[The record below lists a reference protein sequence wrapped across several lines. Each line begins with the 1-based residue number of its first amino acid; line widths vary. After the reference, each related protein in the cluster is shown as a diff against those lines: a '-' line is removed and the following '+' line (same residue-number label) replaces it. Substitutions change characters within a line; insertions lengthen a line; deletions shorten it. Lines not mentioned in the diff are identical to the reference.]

1 MRRFKLIALLG
12 LLLFINQMLFAQS
25 YRSDDPQDV
34 VEFLGLGWSWGV
46 ERNSKPFLEAGV
58 GVGQLGHY
66 EFGGTFYLNG
76 LAEAKFGYSASD
88 SFTTGVIRLK
98 ENYFVGSWLQKD
110 LNYFIEEEEPDYTEM
125 EMKRIGFGV
134 RRGYG
139 YNLGALKILPYVQ
152 NSFMWSRMES
162 IRPDGLSEED
172 IALLDRYEDDYRFNF
187 VNETGLKIRL
197 FGSLEAMASYE
208 YAIVYP
214 RVIFWEWLGS
224 YTIMYMSMG
233 IISSF
238 ASDIVDNSPILGT
251 LVYFV
256 LTNGVNYGF
265 YTAFKDNMNWPFQS
279 EAAMYNQAAK
289 ISFSLVF

>member
-1 MRRFKLIALLG
+1 MRKSQLLAFFVFI
-12 LLLFINQMLFAQS
+12 LLLNQNISAQS
-25 YRSDDPQDV
+25 YRSDEPQDV
-34 VEFLGLGWSWGV
+34 VDFLGLGWSWGF
-46 ERNSKPFLEAGV
+46 ERNSKPFIEG
-58 GVGQLGHY
+58 GIGIGQLNHY

-76 LAEAKFGYSASD
+76 LAEAKFGYSSSD

-98 ENYFVGSWLQKD
+98 ENYFVGSWLGKD
-110 LNYFIEEEEPDYTEM
+110 LNVLIEENEPGYTEM
-125 EMKRIGFGV
+125 DMKRIGFGV

-139 YNLGALKILPYVQ
+139 YNLGFLKILPYVQ
-152 NSFMWSRMES
+152 NSFMWSQMES
-162 IRPDGLSEED
+162 VRPDGLSEED
-172 IALLDRYEDDYRFNF
+172 IALLNRYEDAYRFNF

-224 YTIMYMSMG
+224 YTLMYMSMG
-233 IISSF
+233 VISHF
-238 ASDIVDNSPILGT
+238 ASDIVHHSPILGT

-265 YTAFKDNMNWPFQS
+265 YTAFKENMNWPFPS

-289 ISFSLVF
+289 ISVSFVF